1 MPSHGEHPA
10 FGNDREGA
18 RCTVVCGVDMLSSPC
33 VWSRTRLDTL
43 SVACFTSPT
52 RLHGGKFGQC
62 CEIESASAAVSSR
75 ATKLAPDGG
84 NHYTAPCSAWHCW
97 SVYLA
102 ACVVALLLAPEVFD
116 TQHKAYGSQTVNAP
130 CGRGPTSRRRA
141 SRPRGTPLSLHPPL
155 HHSPLSP
162 YQHPQPPHQYRCRQ
176 ALRARKLLLARSAQ
190 RLPHLRGCSGVR
202 AT

>member
-141 SRPRGTPLSLHPPL
+141 SRPRGAAEPAAGLLAGIASVQRPAPHPCL
-155 HHSPLSP
+155 HH
-162 YQHPQPPHQYRCRQ
+162 RR
-176 ALRARKLLLARSAQ
+176 
-190 RLPHLRGCSGVR
+190 VR
-202 AT
+202 VLVPC